1 MPSMFSFDFA
11 IALSRFLSKFFA
23 LSVLA
28 TSRRINPGSVQTTT
42 GSNSKLGQLCSCAS
56 NACKKKTDKQ
66 LQIYVTW
73 WLLLRDVIW
82 IHMGDVQLSRF
93 QTVKMIWKR
102 EHVEIHQM
110 GSESRGLHDQQRL
123 SNILSGSLH
132 LVWFELYVIVSLVRT
147 DRTAIPVGL

>member
-1 MPSMFSFDFA
+1 
-11 IALSRFLSKFFA
+11 
-23 LSVLA
+23 
-28 TSRRINPGSVQTTT
+28 
-42 GSNSKLGQLCSCAS
+42 
-56 NACKKKTDKQ
+56 
-66 LQIYVTW
+66 
-73 WLLLRDVIW
+73 
-82 IHMGDVQLSRF
+82 MGDVQLSRF

>member
-1 MPSMFSFDFA
+1 MQSWKGCCMKQHQASLNRTQHNLRRHGCSATCLSLTWILLEGGGSSIPSSAKIINNSFFYFMPSMFSFDFA

-56 NACKKKTDKQ
+56 NACKKKADKQ

-82 IHMGDVQLSRF
+82 IHMGDVQLS
-93 QTVKMIWKR
+93 I
-102 EHVEIHQM
+102 
-110 GSESRGLHDQQRL
+110 
-123 SNILSGSLH
+123 
-132 LVWFELYVIVSLVRT
+132 
-147 DRTAIPVGL
+147 